1 MNNYVYIQYFLA
13 QILILC
19 LGYNLTNRV
28 LIGYLTG
35 LFSIAI
41 LIPILIR
48 FVPGY
53 IYNFI
58 YLVLIS
64 NFIYFLLKK
73 KHIELFFKIKKS
85 FKYFIIFILI
95 NMFFI
100 IFFNNFH
107 YKNFIYESHD
117 VVYWGPSIELY
128 YSDYVGNI
136 RNFTYYPTELT
147 GHPLFPTSVLSAASF
162 LINDLTLISLLEVR
176 YLLICNI
183 LMITCFLFYQ
193 TNKGFKEKNYIYY
206 FLLFIIL
213 MYSFENFIG
222 YSFLYSGIFTGLI
235 FLLFLANF
243 ENTNETSIKFNSY
256 LSLFLLVTKPGIVFI
271 FFIFP
276 VYYFLKYKIVRKD
289 ILFYILSLFIFLN
302 MLTWVMVDT
311 PIANTSLAIFNPF
324 KLSDYLQTL
333 LMSGWI
339 PLGSIF
345 QNLELLNNKDLII
358 NFEKAETSLANV
370 FEAYKLQKDKVHL
383 IIFKFLKIFL
393 FFFLVPFILIL
404 KNYKKNHVFSYFL
417 IFSFLIVIF
426 LRNENIYGNK
436 SVSQIVH
443 IIYLIPIF
451 LTYLLIKSFLIKEN
465 LKFCS
470 ITIVCVILLFS
481 NFKINYANKIFDGR
495 LKSPESITYSK
506 FLEDQVSYEIDN
518 NYLTNINFKSRDDVF
533 KTEIYSLMLGKRIRE
548 DEYDKY
554 GPEYR
559 PIMMNW
565 AIPRYHDFIWNA
577 NKVLVDG
584 TFVKINKD

>member
-1 MNNYVYIQYFLA
+1 MNSYVYIQYFLA
-13 QILILC
+13 QFLILC
-19 LGYNLTNRV
+19 LGYNLINRI

-53 IYNFI
+53 TYNFI

-64 NFIYFLLKK
+64 SFIYFLLKK

-85 FKYFIIFILI
+85 FKHFIIFILI
-95 NMFFI
+95 NLFFI
-100 IFFNNFH
+100 IFFYDFH

-128 YSDYVGNI
+128 YSDYIGNI

-162 LINDLTLISLLEVR
+162 LINNLTLIPLLEVR

-183 LMITCFLFYQ
+183 LMITCYLFHQ
-193 TNKGFKEKNYIYY
+193 TNKCFKEINYIYY

-222 YSFLYSGIFTGLI
+222 YSFLFSGIFTALI
-235 FLLFLANF
+235 FILLLANF
-243 ENTNETSIKFNSY
+243 ENTDETSIKFNSY

-276 VYYFLKYKIVRKD
+276 IYYFFKYRIVRKD

-302 MLTWVMVDT
+302 MLTWVLIDT
-311 PIANTSLAIFNPF
+311 PIANTSLSIFNPF
-324 KLSDYLQTL
+324 KLSDYHQTL
-333 LMSGWI
+333 LMSSWI
-339 PLGSIF
+339 PLGSLF
-345 QNLELLNNKDLII
+345 QNLELLNDTGLIL

-370 FEAYKLQKDKVHL
+370 FEAYKLQKDKVHF
-383 IIFKFLKIFL
+383 IIFKFLVIFL
-393 FFFLVPFILIL
+393 FFFLIPFILIL

-436 SVSQIVH
+436 SVSQIIH
-443 IIYLIPIF
+443 IIYLMPIF
-451 LTYLLIKSFLIKEN
+451 LTYLLIKSFLIKKN

-470 ITIVCVILLFS
+470 ITIVCVIVLFS
-481 NFKINYANKIFDGR
+481 NFKLNYGSKVLDNR
-495 LKSPESITYSK
+495 LKSQESVTYSK
-506 FLEDQVSYEIDN
+506 FLEEQVSYKVDN
-518 NYLTNINFKSRDDVF
+518 NYLTNTNFNSTDDVK
-533 KTEIYSLMLGKRIRE
+533 KTEIHSLMLGKRIRE

-559 PIMMNW
+559 SVMMNW
-565 AIPRYHDFIWNA
+565 ALPRHHDFIWNA
-577 NKVLVDG
+577 GKVLIDG
-584 TFVKINKD
+584 TFVKINTD